1 MANITSV
8 KTEKHS
14 ANTWIA
20 ILMVLIGIAVFVVG
34 LNLDADSQDIMMI
47 GDAALFAI
55 GLAWVILAK
64 PNYHLRVSSASSET
78 DALED
83 KDKGYVGRV
92 VTAIN
97 EALIKRG

>member
-14 ANTWIA
+14 ANTWVA
-20 ILMVLIGIAVFVVG
+20 IFLALIGVAVFVVG
-34 LNLDADSQDIMMI
+34 LNLDADSQDIMMM
-47 GDAALFAI
+47 GGAALFAL

-64 PNYHLRVSSASSET
+64 PKYHLRVSSASGET

-83 KDKGYVGRV
+83 KDKGYVDRV